1 MVAIRRAVRLS
12 ELRTRLDLVGYP
24 RPSPLFRRVLER
36 ASEMVGAWQGRLYFV
51 YLPEAAR
58 YASRRGKGDPKHHA
72 YAEVLALAKDLAL
85 PVIDFQAT
93 LVREPDPLVAFSG
106 YGHYNA
112 RGYAMLAQ
120 AIAARLRQDG
130 AVATH

>member
-1 MVAIRRAVRLS
+1 VI
-12 ELRTRLDLVGYP
+12 
-24 RPSPLFRRVLER
+24 ER
-36 ASEMVGAWQGRLYFV
+36 ASEMVGGWHGRLYFV
-51 YLPEAAR
+51 YLPEVAR

-85 PVIDFQAT
+85 PVTDFQEA
-93 LVREPDPLVAFSG
+93 LAREPDPLVAFSG

-120 AIAARLRQDG
+120 VIAARLRQDG
-130 AVATH
+130 AIAMH